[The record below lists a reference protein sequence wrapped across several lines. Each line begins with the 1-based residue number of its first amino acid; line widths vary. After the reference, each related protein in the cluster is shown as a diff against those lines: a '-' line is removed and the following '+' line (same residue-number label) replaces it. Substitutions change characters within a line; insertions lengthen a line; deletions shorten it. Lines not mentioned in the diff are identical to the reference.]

1 METESRLKKTIKTQP
16 AAHTT
21 GGNGLLLKPPLQFST
36 MVTKQTNITDLNNN
50 TQAIQK
56 PFAATDQTGKPVQ
69 RQVVRDATDE
79 QRIINL
85 TSTVTAFTDFG
96 TTYVRLNGTE
106 LPGNAGFA
114 NAVAAPEYA
123 VAPSGDNEYTARVTA
138 APVNHIGCRI
148 ALPTAPEWETGIA
161 LNNLSGR
168 IDMMRGQPINDD
180 DFMGTKPGREVLLY
194 VKGRPDDDTF
204 AGLVR
209 QHELVHAG
217 DIDTA
222 VDNSIR
228 PWDVAI
234 QHAVDNNTGFRGDSV
249 ETARAAMWT
258 ALGGTAGEVGVA
270 FRGELE
276 RLGNHYHHQAQGGR
290 PTINRVEGRKRTFL
304 RDIVRIHFNHPLAG

>member
-1 METESRLKKTIKTQP
+1 MPDSIPKKQ
-16 AAHTT
+16 
-21 GGNGLLLKPPLQFST
+21 GGKIAYP
-36 MVTKQTNITDLNNN
+36 KQH
-50 TQAIQK
+50 
-56 PFAATDQTGKPVQ
+56 PFAATSGNTLPVQ

-106 LPGNAGFA
+106 LPGNAGFV
-114 NAVAAPEYA
+114 NAVIEPQYT
-123 VAPSGDNEYTARVTA
+123 VVQTGDNEYTARVTA
-138 APVNHIGCRI
+138 APVNHIGCRM
-148 ALPTAPEWETGIA
+148 ALPTAPEWEAGIA

-168 IDMMRGQPINDD
+168 IGMMRGQPITDD
-180 DFMGTKPGREVLLY
+180 DFLGTKPGREVLLY
-194 VKGRPDDDTF
+194 VKGQPDDDTF

-217 DIDTA
+217 DIDEA

-234 QHAVDNNTGFRGDSV
+234 QHAVDNNTAFRADSL
-249 ETARAAMWT
+249 EGARTAMWT

-270 FRGELE
+270 FRGELQ

-304 RDIVRIHFNHPLAG
+304 RDIVRIHYDHPLAG